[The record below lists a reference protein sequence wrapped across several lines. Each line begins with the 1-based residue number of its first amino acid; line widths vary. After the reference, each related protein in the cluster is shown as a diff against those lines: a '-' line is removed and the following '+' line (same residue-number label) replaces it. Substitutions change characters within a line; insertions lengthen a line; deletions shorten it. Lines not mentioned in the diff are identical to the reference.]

1 MKKFRS
7 MWRGRSVLALA
18 LVLLMLGGT
27 GVLAAGVTYT
37 DVAGHWSQAM
47 VEDAAA
53 NGLDMLTGDQF
64 KPNEPI
70 TREQFTHMVNWA
82 FGLTTEA
89 ETLPFTDIEADDVYA
104 ADISIA
110 YRAKYVGGRSETEFD
125 PYSPLTRQ
133 EAAVILSRLIPL
145 YGVEATGKIETFTDY
160 GTIATWAQDAMG
172 KMTTKG
178 YFDGYP
184 DLTIRPLGTL
194 TNAEALAL
202 LTRIVA
208 DVTINSKD
216 FTVSAGDVYE
226 NTVYTGTITVPAGYR
241 VTFRNCVILGTLVS
255 KTTEEK
261 TNWALEDETTVANVE
276 YAEEAPSTGGGSSS
290 SRPDPE
296 PDPDPEPE
304 PEPEPEPGGDDDV
317 FIEFG

>member
-1 MKKFRS
+1 
-7 MWRGRSVLALA
+7 
-18 LVLLMLGGT
+18 
-27 GVLAAGVTYT
+27 
-37 DVAGHWSQAM
+37 M

-104 ADISIA
+104 SDISIA

-290 SRPDPE
+290 SRPDPK
-296 PDPDPEPE
+296 PDPE